1 MTDRVDDIARA
12 LHPLEAPPAPPGWN
26 HDQLV
31 DLIGAAPRAEAAV
44 LMAIRG
50 GSEPRV
56 VFTLRRDD
64 LVRHA
69 GQVSFPGGRVD
80 RDDCDVIATAL
91 RESRE
96 EIALAPDSAAP
107 LGYLDRLETVSGFSV
122 TPVVARLAADAVLA
136 PQPGEVA
143 RLFEVP
149 LAFLLDPG
157 NLRQVDYHS
166 PRGTRKVFEYA
177 GVEPRIWGAT
187 AAILVNLLRRMG
199 KMT

>member
-1 MTDRVDDIARA
+1 MIDSLDDIVRA
-12 LHPLEAPPAPPGWN
+12 LHPLHAPPSPPGWN
-26 HDQLV
+26 HDYLV
-31 DLIGAAPRAEAAV
+31 ELIGDAPRTEAAV
-44 LMAIRG
+44 LMAIRAG
-50 GSEPRV
+50 AEPRV

-64 LVRHA
+64 LTQHA
-69 GQVSFPGGRVD
+69 GQVSFPGGRAD
-80 RDDCDVIATAL
+80 RGDIGAVATAL

-96 EIALAPDSAAP
+96 EIALDPTLAEP

-157 NLRQVDYHS
+157 NVRRVEYHS
-166 PRGTRKVFEYA
+166 PWGTRKVYEYA

-187 AAILVNLLRRMG
+187 AAMLVNLLRRMG
-199 KMT
+199 RIE